1 MSKYILGYKCL
12 SFNSHPSG
20 FSCSSVEQPEFVFS
34 IEQVHSDQP
43 EANVPALTPADS
55 DTPLKSE
62 TDLDTPCKVENVGSS
77 SSNAADLFFKLKE
90 KPQELLQLAPEAGDV
105 VPLTG

>member
-1 MSKYILGYKCL
+1 M
-12 SFNSHPSG
+12 
-20 FSCSSVEQPEFVFS
+20 EQPEFVFS
-34 IEQVHSDQP
+34 IEQVPSDQP
-43 EANVPALTPADS
+43 GTKAAALTPADS

-62 TDLDTPCKVENVGSS
+62 TDLDTPCKVGNVGSS